1 MAPRRLFVEDIRLA
15 FAAVA
20 TDLAGRAGMLRF
32 LVGRPDGN
40 DGNMTRINKQWNPV
54 LAGVLLLVASCSGP
68 DRDEVQSDAA
78 PALQTLTGEA
88 FYRERKYVPPGAKL
102 NVTLEDV
109 SKADASSTVIASS
122 TTLLAGSQ
130 PYQFTL
136 DYSPADIDARLQY
149 SLRATITFYDDLLFT
164 STRRYDPF
172 ANPDEPI
179 SIELQA
185 ISWPQ

>member
-1 MAPRRLFVEDIRLA
+1 MNKPW
-15 FAAVA
+15 
-20 TDLAGRAGMLRF
+20 F
-32 LVGRPDGN
+32 LV
-40 DGNMTRINKQWNPV
+40 
-54 LAGVLLLVASCSGP
+54 LASVLLLMTACSEP
-68 DRDEVQSDAA
+68 NRDEGHAEAA

-102 NVTLEDV
+102 HVTLEDV

-136 DYSPADIDARLQY
+136 DYSPADIDARMQY

-172 ANPDEPI
+172 TNPDEPI
-179 SIELQA
+179 SIELKTA
-185 ISWPQ
+185 GWPQ

>member
-1 MAPRRLFVEDIRLA
+1 MTRIDVQWTLVL
-15 FAAVA
+15 
-20 TDLAGRAGMLRF
+20 AGMLV
-32 LVGRPDGN
+32 L
-40 DGNMTRINKQWNPV
+40 
-54 LAGVLLLVASCSGP
+54 LAGCSEP
-68 DRDEVQSDAA
+68 DRDEARSEAS

-102 NVTLEDV
+102 HVTLEDV
-109 SKADASSTVIASS
+109 SKADTSSTVIASS
-122 TTLLAGSQ
+122 TILLAGSQ

-136 DYSPADIDARLQY
+136 DYSPADIDIRLQY

-179 SIELQA
+179 SIELKTA
-185 ISWPQ
+185 GWPQ